1 MTGGSTEIPIVA
13 EIATK
18 FSPNAEIS
26 AGDKLSSVE
35 IGLAYD
41 ARRMFLQF
49 DTGAFLDKIKV
60 SI

>member
-1 MTGGSTEIPIVA
+1 MTGGLTEIPIVA

-41 ARRMFLQF
+41 ARRMFL
-49 DTGAFLDKIKV
+49 
-60 SI
+60 